1 MILFFRLVC
10 LIILIGV
17 SSLAFAQKSSIDSLK
32 QIVWTQQVS
41 DTSHLRTHVR
51 LGEILLERQIDSA
64 LFYLDKSLQEAK
76 RLESVKWKAEIK
88 LLMGRYYWYKTENL
102 EGIKVFDE
110 AQKLAEEIE
119 DKFLLARIQHQ
130 SGVFYSEMGDSEK
143 ASNNLF
149 PAMKYYEQNQMKGM
163 LTSIYTDIGILYY
176 EQQLLEKAKLYHK
189 KVLDISEK
197 QSNLNFQIRAYNNL
211 GIVYRAEKNYR
222 EALNSYQK
230 GLKINEIVKHS
241 IGDVIMLGNIAESYN
256 DLEEYDSAIIY
267 ATKSIQLAEKI
278 DFKRGLVRSKTILGD
293 SYLNTNAIQ
302 KALIELEE
310 GLRIAKETQQNS
322 EGLNV
327 LEILYQTYEKQG
339 NSDKAYQ
346 TYKEYVVWGDSLS
359 KLDNLREL
367 LQKEATYKEEQ
378 LKVEQEKK
386 ELQRRTER
394 AEEERIRN
402 IYLGGLFTA
411 LIIAILLVI
420 GYNQKRKAN
429 SKLEE
434 QNEAIKLQQTQ
445 IATQNEEL
453 NVTNEELQSQKETLE
468 QTYSALQMTTEKF
481 NASIRYAS
489 DMQEA
494 VLPELST
501 LTSFFNNL
509 FLIYQPKDIVS
520 GDFYW
525 FSQINP
531 QMGVLAMSDCTGH
544 GVPGAFM
551 SMLGCTLLHEIVN
564 IKKIHDDPARILNNL
579 NAGIYKILKQETG
592 KNDDGMDIS
601 ICVFEKMP
609 IQNKI
614 KITFAA
620 AKSKM
625 YFIENNQITEV
636 KGDNKHIGGASYKS
650 GIFQNTSFEVNEN
663 AVFYMFTDGLTDQHN
678 PQRKKF
684 GTNQLKEVLLQNH
697 QKPLHQQHQILVE
710 KLKIHQDKEQ
720 QRDDI
725 SFMGFKIGNVD

>member
-1 MILFFRLVC
+1 MRFTCI
-10 LIILIGV
+10 IILIGIN
-17 SSLAFAQKSSIDSLK
+17 SLAFAQKSRLDSLK
-32 QIVWTQQVS
+32 QIVWTQPVS
-41 DTSHLRTHVR
+41 DTSDLRTHVR
-51 LGEILLERQIDSA
+51 LGDILLERQIDST

-76 RLESVKWKAEIK
+76 RLENAKWKAEIK
-88 LLMGRYYWYKTENL
+88 LLMGRYYWYKTENQ

-149 PAMKYYEQNQMKGM
+149 SAMKYYEQNQIKDM
-163 LTSIYTDIGILYY
+163 LPSIYTDIGILYY
-176 EQQLLEKAKLYHK
+176 GQRLLEKAKLYQK

-197 QSNLNFQIRAYNNL
+197 QNNLNFQIRAYNNL
-211 GIVYRAEKNYR
+211 GIVYRAEENYR

-230 GLKINEIVKHS
+230 GLKINEIVKHT

-293 SYLNTNAIQ
+293 SYFNTNAIQ

-346 TYKEYVVWGDSLS
+346 TYKEYVVLGDSLS
-359 KLDNLREL
+359 KLDNLRVL
-367 LQKEATYKEEQ
+367 LQKEVTYKEEQ

-394 AEEERIRN
+394 AEEARIRN

-429 SKLEE
+429 AKLEE
-434 QNEAIKLQQTQ
+434 QNEAIKLQQSQ
-445 IATQNEEL
+445 IATQNEKL
-453 NVTNEELQSQKETLE
+453 NVTNEEINAQKEKLEETYNTLRI
-468 QTYSALQMTTEKF
+468 TTGKLDS
-481 NASIRYAS
+481 SIRYAS

-494 VLPELST
+494 VLPEIDT
-501 LTSFFNNL
+501 LTSFFDDL
-509 FLIYQPKDIVS
+509 FLIYRPKDTVS

-525 FSQINP
+525 FSLINKHKAI
-531 QMGVLAMSDCTGH
+531 LALGDCTGH
-544 GVPGAFM
+544 GVPGAFV
-551 SMLGCTLLHEIVN
+551 SMLGATLLHETIN
-564 IKKIHDDPARILNNL
+564 IKKINDDPARILNNL
-579 NAGIYKILKQETG
+579 NAGIRKILNQEKG

-601 ICVFEKMP
+601 ICVFEKTP
-609 IQNKI
+609 TQNKV
-614 KITFAA
+614 KITFAG
-620 AKSKM
+620 AKSTM
-625 YFIENNQITEV
+625 YFIENNKLTKL
-636 KGDNKHIGGASYKS
+636 KGDRKHIGGKNNNSFRP
-650 GIFQNTSFEVNEN
+650 FQNTTFEVNEN
-663 AVFYMFTDGLTDQHN
+663 SLFYMFTDGFADQN
-678 PQRKKF
+678 NSQRKKF
-684 GTNQLKEVLLQNH
+684 GSRQLKEILLQNH
-697 QKPLHQQHQILVE
+697 QKPLHEQSQILLN
-710 KLKIHQDKEQ
+710 KLEAHQGNEL

-725 SFMGFKIGNVD
+725 SFIGFRTGRE